1 MGDTALDSL
10 LSPNRVSVVGPDD
23 PAVAASAIGE
33 SKTFDPKTLAEI
45 GRHDWFVGT
54 DLAIVTTTTGIEST
68 VATLVDNDVGSV
80 LVTVPVEDPRWFELV
95 EVATAGDVDL
105 IGPDAALVVPDLGL
119 QANVDDAVESGAIA
133 LVGEDPQTIRSLVAE
148 ATHREIG
155 FSTVL
160 ATGRHA
166 TVRPADAI
174 AAFEADED
182 TSVVLARPER
192 IDRSFYQAAS
202 TLSSGMALVV
212 HAPKWAC
219 VDEPIDAGS
228 LGTIDP
234 ADVRNAVLE
243 QAGVLRV
250 DSVDRLLDLAPAL
263 AEQPLPAGDDVVIVS
278 NAGGPGV
285 MATDAVGVSRLS
297 MAELSEETV
306 ERLEAAIPDRAYAR
320 NPLDLLADSDI
331 DVFSD
336 VLDAVLTDQD
346 VDAAVVISAP
356 NPLFTFEEMAENVA
370 SARSEHESPVVT
382 ALMGG
387 ESTQAAASRLRAV
400 GIPNYF
406 DPFQAV
412 AVLSALADQ
421 RDAAT
426 RRETE
431 PASSA
436 PIPVGEVSTAID
448 AGDGARAVLAAA
460 GLTGDRPENGVDVS
474 VVARDLPHVG
484 PVVAVGIAEYAAVL
498 NDVALRV
505 SPTSEDEVR
514 SMFDDLRAS
523 QLLKGARGTEAVDVD
538 TLVDAV
544 LRIAAIP
551 VAFSAVDT
559 VDATVRASESGVGV
573 TDASL
578 DLGDHQ

>member
-1 MGDTALDSL
+1 MGDSALDSL
-10 LSPNRVSVVGPDD
+10 LSPNRVAVVGPDD
-23 PAVAASAIGE
+23 RAMATSPVEA
-33 SKTFDPKTLAEI
+33 SKTVGPGTLS
-45 GRHDWFVGT
+45 GRGRPEWLDGT
-54 DLAIVTTTTGIEST
+54 DLAIVTTATDIEST
-68 VATLVDNDVGSV
+68 VATLVDSDVGTV
-80 LVTVPVEDPRWFELV
+80 LVTAPVETPRWDDLV
-95 EVATAGDVDL
+95 EVATAGDTDL
-105 IGPDAALVVPDLGL
+105 LGPDAALVVPDSGL
-119 QANVDDAVESGAIA
+119 RVNVDEEVEGGAIA
-133 LVGEDPQTIRSLVAE
+133 LVGEDPPTIRSLVSE
-148 ATHREIG
+148 ATYREIG
-155 FSTVL
+155 FSAIL

-166 TVRPADAI
+166 TIRLADAI

-192 IDRSFYQAAS
+192 IDRAFYQAAS
-202 TLSSGMALVV
+202 ALSSGMALAV
-212 HAPKWAC
+212 HAPKSAC
-219 VDEPIDAGS
+219 VDVSIDAGP
-228 LGTIDP
+228 LGTVDP
-234 ADVRNAVLE
+234 ADVRDAVLQ
-243 QAGVLRV
+243 QAGVLLV

-263 AEQPLPAGDDVVIVS
+263 AEQPLPEGDDVVIVS

-297 MAELSEETV
+297 MGELSEETV
-306 ERLEAAIPDRAYAR
+306 DRLEAVIPERAYAR

-331 DVFSD
+331 GVFSD
-336 VLDAVLTDQD
+336 VLDAVLTDPN

-387 ESTQAAASRLRAV
+387 ESTRSAASRLRSV

-436 PIPVGEVSTAID
+436 PISVGAVGTAIE
-448 AGDGARAVLAAA
+448 AGGSARSVLEAA
-460 GLTGDRPENGVDVS
+460 GLPADRPEDGVDVS
-474 VVARDLPHVG
+474 ILARDLPHVG
-484 PVVAVGIAEYAAVL
+484 PVVAVGIEEYAPVL
-498 NDVALRV
+498 DDVALRV
-505 SPTSEDEVR
+505 SPTSGDEIR

-538 TLVDAV
+538 ALVDAV
-544 LRIAAIP
+544 LRISAIP
-551 VAFSAVDT
+551 VAFSMVDT
-559 VDATVRASESGVGV
+559 VSATVRAAESGVGL
-573 TDASL
+573 TNASL
-578 DLGDHQ
+578 DLDRHQ